1 MLYSHPK
8 CVVMR
13 RLWETVMLK
22 RGHRTLTSV
31 ISVAS
36 LLLFAQTAYAAD
48 AAGSQLSSAVINFVN
63 NTSSILTAVV
73 GSVAIL
79 LTIYAGFLYMTAT
92 GNPQN
97 IEKAKSTMKY
107 VVVGIVDRKSTRLNS
122 SH

>member
-1 MLYSHPK
+1 
-8 CVVMR
+8 
-13 RLWETVMLK
+13 MLK
-22 RGHRTLTSV
+22 RVHRTLTSV

-107 VVVGIVDRKSTRLNS
+107 VVVGIVLIVFAQILVAWLNS
-122 SH
+122 AAHTAAGN